1 MSALLQGLGGPG
13 PRAFDAVPMLHLELL
28 RLWESRVDR
37 PPDAARNHLSRELS
51 LTWRSTEWRVDCA
64 RHGHEVFGAGL
75 FPHAGHR
82 LGSHRGN
89 RRRGASARSLPATSS
104 RDAYN
109 THGAGRR
116 TALPPGVDAS
126 RAEIVRGV
134 SGGSCITDASA
145 AAVSVSIAEAAAP
158 QPHSQSSTEGH
169 YFARCA
175 GVLAHRAWH
184 RW

>member
-1 MSALLQGLGGPG
+1 MSALLQRLGGPG

-28 RLWESRVDR
+28 RLRERRVDR
-37 PPDAARNHLSRELS
+37 PPDVARNHLSRELS
-51 LTWRSTEWRVDCA
+51 LTWRSRECWVDCA

-104 RDAYN
+104 RDATVTVTCGVN
-109 THGAGRR
+109 GR
-116 TALPPGVDAS
+116 TALPPGVEAS

-158 QPHSQSSTEGH
+158 QHHSENST
-169 YFARCA
+169 
-175 GVLAHRAWH
+175 
-184 RW
+184 